1 MGMGDVKL
9 ALLIGAMLGRTT
21 PVGVMLGLL
30 FGLVPSI
37 VLIARHGAGARKLGI
52 PFAPFLAAGAV
63 VSLFAGEHILHAYLG
78 LTS

>member
-9 ALLIGAMLGRTT
+9 ALLIGALLGRTT
-21 PVGVMLGLL
+21 PVAILLGLFL
-30 FGLVPSI
+30 ALVPSA

-63 VSLFAGEHILHAYLG
+63 IALFAGEAILHAYLG
-78 LTS
+78 VMK